1 MPRSKPFNFLRWL
14 LLLPI
19 PALWCVAHFFG
30 WLDFLEQR
38 ALDWRFLFR
47 GEIDAPMKIVYVDV
61 DSRSI
66 SDIGNQPWDR
76 SYYAELSEAL
86 LGAGKAKAVGIDFL
100 FSDKGKS
107 ELTDEARFYAG
118 TERLRRLLDTQPPAP
133 VVVAAT
139 YAAAEDRDI
148 NRQRIVRELPKA
160 DTPVEEAMPPE
171 LPTFAYG
178 NFRVHPPLIGLI
190 DTIEGGTRHV
200 PLFARTPG
208 RTYFHMGIELARLY
222 WNLPADAVA
231 IRGDRLELTR
241 ANGDVLARV
250 PMQNGRDLEVNWFS
264 RWDSERNPRV
274 SFSLALVAAQMLAS
288 GQADEREAAAI
299 FFERFEDAIV
309 LIGPVDPLLHDVAP
323 TPFDDRPVPQVGIH
337 GNVLKTIVSGKYLQ
351 RFPAVAEVLLVLALT
366 AAAGALALATG
377 RRGVWLRAGA
387 VAVLVAYVAL
397 AFFVFARGHFVL
409 PLIAP
414 LGAAFTTSFAA
425 LAWQL
430 VVEEKQRSRIK
441 GMFGT
446 YVSPDL
452 VDRMVEAGEEPKL
465 GGVEA
470 RITAYFSDIEGF
482 STFSESLPPDQLVEL
497 MNEYLTACTDIVTA
511 QGGTLDK
518 YVGDAVVAM
527 FGAPVEFAD
536 HAYRA
541 CVASQI
547 VQQKLGALR
556 RKWEA
561 EGKWP
566 ATVGRMRTRI
576 GLNSGSAVVGNMG
589 SLTRF
594 NYTMMGD
601 TVNLAA
607 RLESAARSYG
617 VDTLVTESTRQA
629 AELAGDR
636 CVFRYLDRIVVKG
649 RTEPV
654 AIYEIVG
661 LKETLPATTREC
673 LLIFGEAMERY
684 LKQDWAGARDGFIR
698 ASRLE
703 PSQPDDLHP
712 INPSLLYVERC
723 DAMAANPPGAG
734 WNGVFVMKTK

>member
-1 MPRSKPFNFLRWL
+1 VPRSTPFHFLRWL

-19 PALWCVAHFFG
+19 PALWCLVHFLG
-30 WLDFLEQR
+30 WLDFLEER
-38 ALDWRFLFR
+38 AIDWRFLFR
-47 GEIDAPMKIVYVDV
+47 GEIDAPVKIVYVDI

-66 SDIGNQPWDR
+66 TDIGNQPWDR
-76 SYYAELSEAL
+76 AYYAEVSDAL
-86 LGAGKAKAVGIDFL
+86 LKAGKARAVGIDIL

-107 ELTDEARFYAG
+107 ELTDEARFHAG
-118 TERLRRLLDTQPPAP
+118 TERLRRVLDTQPPAP

-148 NRQRIVRELPKA
+148 NHQRIVRELPGA
-160 DTPVEEAMPPE
+160 TTPIEEALPPE
-171 LPTFAYG
+171 LPTFSYG
-178 NFRVHPPLIGLI
+178 NFRVNPPLVGLI
-190 DTIEGGTRHV
+190 DTIEGGTRRV

-222 WNLPADAVA
+222 WNMPSDAVT
-231 IRGDRLELTR
+231 IYPDRLELAR
-241 ANGDVLARV
+241 PGGDVLARV
-250 PMQNGRDLEVNWFS
+250 PLQGGRDLEVNWFS

-274 SFSLALVAAQMLAS
+274 SFSLVLVAAQMLAS
-288 GQADEREAAAI
+288 DQADEREAAAT
-299 FFERFEDAIV
+299 FFQRFEDAIV

-323 TPFDDRPVPQVGIH
+323 TSFDDRPVPQVGIH

-351 RFPAVAEVLLVLALT
+351 RLPGVGEAGLIVALT
-366 AAAGALALATG
+366 LAAGAMAVATG
-377 RRGVWLRAGA
+377 RRGVWLRTGA
-387 VAVLVAYVAL
+387 VLLLVAYVAL
-397 AFFVFARGHFVL
+397 AFFIFARAHLVL

-425 LAWQL
+425 IAWQL
-430 VVEEKQRSRIK
+430 VVEEKKRSRIK

-446 YVSPDL
+446 YVSPEL

-482 STFSESLPPDQLVEL
+482 SSFSESLPPDQLVEL

-527 FGAPVEFAD
+527 FGAPVEFPD

-541 CVASQI
+541 CVASQV
-547 VQQKLGALR
+547 VQQKLDELR
-556 RKWEA
+556 KKWA
-561 EGKWP
+561 ADGKWP

-576 GLNSGSAVVGNMG
+576 GLNSGPAVVGNMG

-617 VDTLVTESTRQA
+617 VDTLVTEATKHA

-661 LKETLPATTREC
+661 LKETLSSTTREC
-673 LLIFGEAMERY
+673 LALFAEAMALY
-684 LKQDWAGARDGFIR
+684 LKQDWANARAGFER

-703 PSQPDDLHP
+703 PWQPDEFHP
-712 INPSLLYVERC
+712 INPSLLYRERC
-723 DAMAANPPGAG
+723 EAMAANPPGEG